1 MTAMLPD
8 GRRLGAHL
16 ALATGMV
23 KAAERAAAIG
33 AEALQIFSDNPTAW
47 ERRAEPSAEIE
58 PFRAVLDRH
67 AIAPLAIHGSYLINL
82 AGADTA
88 FHDGSVGLLAA
99 ELAAARRFGARFV
112 NIHIGS
118 HRGAGVEVGIE
129 RLVEGVRR
137 ALATD
142 AATETAEP
150 GDAATSHAASI
161 ADDASSIDP
170 VITLENSAGGGWG
183 LGVDVAQL
191 AQIAAALDAAGLPR
205 ARVAFCLDTAHL
217 WGAGTDLREP
227 AVVDR
232 LVSAFA
238 DEIGL
243 DRLPLIHLNDTKAEL
258 GSRNDR
264 HEHLGAGR
272 IGPDGIAAILREP
285 RLRDATY
292 VIETPGM
299 EEGFDAINLARAVA
313 LARGEPLAPLPPG
326 ALTLRGNRAKAA
338 SPPEG
343 RPTPASGAEG
353 RTAVTPRNARPAAGP
368 GTPDGRPDA
377 ARRRSARVRPI
388 PSSTRE
394 GE

>member
-1 MTAMLPD
+1 MAEMLPD

-47 ERRAEPSAEIE
+47 ERRAEPSAEIT

-67 AIAPLAIHGSYLINL
+67 GIAPLAIHGSYLVNL
-82 AGADTA
+82 AGADPS
-88 FHDGSVGLLAA
+88 FHDGSVALLAA
-99 ELAAARRFGARFV
+99 ELDAAGRFGARFV

-129 RLVEGVRR
+129 RLVEGIRR
-137 ALATD
+137 ALGTETGDGRAAGAVDGPPTAGTATAETAAGASTP
-142 AATETAEP
+142 AATH
-150 GDAATSHAASI
+150 AT
-161 ADDASSIDP
+161 

-183 LGVDVAQL
+183 LGVDVGQL
-191 AQIAAALDAAGLPR
+191 AQIAAALDQ
-205 ARVAFCLDTAHL
+205 ARVPRERVGFCLDTAHL
-217 WGAGTDLREP
+217 WGAGADLREA
-227 AVVDR
+227 AVVER
-232 LVSAFA
+232 LVSSFA

-272 IGPDGIAAILREP
+272 IGPEGIASILREP
-285 RLRDATY
+285 RLRHATY
-292 VIETPGM
+292 IIETPGM
-299 EEGFDAINLARAVA
+299 EEGYDAINLARAVA

-326 ALTLRGNRAKAA
+326 ALTLRGSRAKAA
-338 SPPEG
+338 TPPTGRPKPGSPPEG
-343 RPTPASGAEG
+343 RPNPGRRRVAPG
-353 RTAVTPRNARPAAGP
+353 RTIA
-368 GTPDGRPDA
+368 
-377 ARRRSARVRPI
+377 
-388 PSSTRE
+388 SSTRDRD
-394 GE
+394 